1 MFPSKSIYLFTH
13 SGSDSITLNYATQ
26 KGNCTEE
33 AFTCR
38 LKDLPQL
45 QNYIYSYNSVTVRTS
60 LESEPSVSHSL
71 QLQSALGCCT
81 VALNGFYNLAGFSLD
96 LVLTF
101 YLVLTVLV
109 LLFTHLTLVIYD
121 ASA

>member
-1 MFPSKSIYLFTH
+1 MLSSKSISLFTH
-13 SGSDSITLNYATQ
+13 SGSDSITLNYTQ

-33 AFTCR
+33 TFTCR

-71 QLQSALGCCT
+71 QLQSALAVVQLHC
-81 VALNGFYNLAGFSLD
+81 LYNLADFSLD
-96 LVLTF
+96 RFTPD

-109 LLFTHLTLVIYD
+109 LLFTHLTLVIYV

>member
-1 MFPSKSIYLFTH
+1 MLSSKSISLFTH
-13 SGSDSITLNYATQ
+13 SGSDSITLNYTQ

-33 AFTCR
+33 TFTCR

-81 VALNGFYNLAGFSLD
+81 VALFIQSSR
-96 LVLTF
+96 
-101 YLVLTVLV
+101 
-109 LLFTHLTLVIYD
+109 LFFGSFHT
-121 ASA
+121 